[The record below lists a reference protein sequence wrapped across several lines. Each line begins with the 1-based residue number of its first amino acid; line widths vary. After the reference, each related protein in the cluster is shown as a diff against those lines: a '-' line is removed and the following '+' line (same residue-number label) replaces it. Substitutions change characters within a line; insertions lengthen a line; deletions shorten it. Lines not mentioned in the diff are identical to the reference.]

1 MGNGSGG
8 PAGAPA
14 GGLPDR
20 RRGRAVSEDLRAL
33 AVAAVLHEG
42 MSKGAA
48 ARRFGVSPGSVGHWL
63 RRYRERGHV
72 RPDRQGGSLAR
83 AEPERERIFRILED
97 QPDISMYGLSRA
109 LAAEGVS
116 ISAQSVQRFLK
127 RHSLDRETRRVR
139 RRGRAKGA
147 GR

>member
-1 MGNGSGG
+1 MGTGSTD
-8 PAGAPA
+8 APT
-14 GGLPDR
+14 GGLPAR

-42 MSKGAA
+42 MSRSAA

-72 RPDRQGGSLAR
+72 RPDKQGGSLAR
-83 AEPERERIFRILED
+83 AEPERARIFRIVEER
-97 QPDISMYGLSRA
+97 PDISMYGLSRA

-116 ISAQSVQRFLK
+116 ISAQAVQKFLK
-127 RHSLDRETRRVR
+127 RHGLDRETRRAR
-139 RRGRAKGA
+139 QRGR
-147 GR
+147 GRR